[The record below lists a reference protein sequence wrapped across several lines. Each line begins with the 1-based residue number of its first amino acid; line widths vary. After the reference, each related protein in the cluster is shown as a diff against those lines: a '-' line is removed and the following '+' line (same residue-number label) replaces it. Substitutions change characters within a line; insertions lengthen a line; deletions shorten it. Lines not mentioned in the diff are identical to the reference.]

1 MSRNTNAGVKKDVIL
16 EPSCD
21 YGDWLRWRD
30 VNNGVIR
37 IDRDINEESARIIS
51 MELDVIR
58 RRKPK
63 LKNFTIKISS
73 PGGEIYG
80 SLTIY
85 DLIRSMSNMGIKSTA
100 IVEGW
105 AASAS
110 AAIILQAADVRLCT
124 KSSRFLLH
132 EASQLAFFSDTKA
145 SELKDEA
152 KELEIVNDIIF
163 KILAERC
170 GRTFDEI
177 RKIIERREVW
187 LSAKDAIE
195 FGLIDGIVS

>member
-1 MSRNTNAGVKKDVIL
+1 MSRGVKGVSKRDVIT

-30 VNNGVIR
+30 VNNGIIR

-51 MELDVIR
+51 MELDVVR
-58 RRKPK
+58 RHKPK
-63 LKNFTIKISS
+63 LKTFTIKISS

-85 DLIRSMSNMGIKSTA
+85 DLIRGMSDTGIKSTA

-110 AAIILQAADVRLCT
+110 AAIILQAANVRLCT

-152 KELEIVNDIIF
+152 KELEIVNNIIF
-163 KILAERC
+163 EILANRC
-170 GRTFDEI
+170 GKTFEEV

-187 LSAKDAIE
+187 LSANDALE
-195 FGLIDGIVS
+195 FGLIDGII